1 MKDERVTAA
10 WVSVGSNTLLVISK
24 LLAGFFVGSVS
35 IISEAIHSAN
45 DLLASFIALFA
56 VKTSGKPPD
65 KEHPFGHGKVEN
77 ISGTIE
83 ALLIFLAA
91 VLIIKEAVDRLLHGG
106 EIQILGW
113 GLGVMGFSALLN
125 LAVSQYLM
133 HVAKKTNSIALE
145 ADAIHLRT
153 DVYTSA
159 GVFIGLLL
167 IELTGYTIIDS
178 IAAILVAMLI
188 LKAAYDLTRKAFMPL
203 MDTALSDGEIETIK
217 TVLEQYSTEYISYHN
232 MRTRRS
238 GRECHVDLHLVAR
251 PEMSIKEVHDLCDQ
265 IEKGINDKVPFSN
278 VLIHAEPD
286 EERKAEETNL
296 EWYYSNH

>member
-1 MKDERVTAA
+1 VKDERTIAA
-10 WVSVGSNTLLVISK
+10 SVSVASNTLLVISK
-24 LLAGFFVGSVS
+24 LAAGIYVGSVS

-45 DLLASFIALFA
+45 DLLASLIALFA
-56 VKTSGKPPD
+56 VRTAGKPPD

-91 VLIIKEAVDRLLHGG
+91 FLIIKEAVERLFHGT
-106 EIQILGW
+106 EIQTLGW
-113 GLGVMGFSALLN
+113 GLGVMGFSAVLN
-125 LAVSQYLM
+125 LIVSQYLM
-133 HVAKKTNSIALE
+133 YVAKKTDSIALE
-145 ADAIHLRT
+145 ADALHLRT

-159 GVFIGLLL
+159 GVFLGLLL
-167 IELTGYTIIDS
+167 IKLTGYTIIDP

-203 MDTALSDGEIETIK
+203 MDTALSDSEIESIK
-217 TVLEQYSTEYISYHN
+217 EVLDEYAAYYVSYHKI
-232 MRTRRS
+232 RTRRA

-265 IEKGINDKVPFSN
+265 IEEGIREKIPFCH

-286 EERKAEETNL
+286 EERQT
-296 EWYYSNH
+296 

>member
-10 WVSVGSNTLLVISK
+10 WVSVGSNALLVISK
-24 LLAGFFVGSVS
+24 LTAGVFVGSVS

-56 VKTSGKPPD
+56 VKTSSKPPD
-65 KEHPFGHGKVEN
+65 KEHPFGHAKVEN
-77 ISGTIE
+77 ISGTVE

-91 VLIIKEAVDRLLHGG
+91 FLIIKEAVDRLLHGA
-106 EIQILGW
+106 EIQTLGW

-125 LAVSQYLM
+125 LGVSQYLM
-133 HVAKKTNSIALE
+133 YVARKTDSIALE
-145 ADAIHLRT
+145 ADAMHLRT

-159 GVFIGLLL
+159 GVFVGLLA
-167 IELTGYTIIDS
+167 IKLTGYTIIDP
-178 IAAILVAMLI
+178 IAAILVGMLI

-203 MDTALSDGEIETIK
+203 MDTALTDDEIDCIK
-217 TVLEQYSTEYISYHN
+217 AVLDEYAAEYVSYHD
-232 MRTRRS
+232 MRTRRA

-265 IEKGINDKVPFSN
+265 IEKRINDKVPYSY

-286 EERKAEETNL
+286 EEKAGEPG
-296 EWYYSNH
+296 

>member
-1 MKDERVTAA
+1 MRDERVTAA
-10 WVSVGSNTLLVISK
+10 WVSVGSNALLVISK

-56 VKTSGKPPD
+56 VKTSSKPPD
-65 KEHPFGHGKVEN
+65 KEHPFGHAKIEN
-77 ISGTIE
+77 VSGTIE

-91 VLIIKEAVDRLLHGG
+91 FFIIKEAVDRLLHGG
-106 EIQILGW
+106 EMQTLGW

-133 HVAKKTNSIALE
+133 HVAKKTDSIALE
-145 ADAIHLRT
+145 ADAMHLRT

-167 IELTGYTIIDS
+167 IKLTGYTIIDP

-203 MDTALSDGEIETIK
+203 MDTALSDREIESIK
-217 TVLEQYSTEYISYHN
+217 SVLDQYSSEYVSYHN
-232 MRTRRS
+232 MRTRRA

-265 IEKGINDKVPFSN
+265 IEKGINDMVPFSY

-286 EERKAEETNL
+286 EE
-296 EWYYSNH
+296 SNANEAR